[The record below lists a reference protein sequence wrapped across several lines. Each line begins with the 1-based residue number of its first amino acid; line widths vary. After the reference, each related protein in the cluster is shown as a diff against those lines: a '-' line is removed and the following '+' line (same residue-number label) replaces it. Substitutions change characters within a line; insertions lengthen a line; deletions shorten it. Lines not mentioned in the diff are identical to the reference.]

1 MKKIIFCL
9 SVFCFATIAYSQPL
23 PDSVLTQ
30 YNSSLTLSAR
40 GDFLLNYLESLS
52 KDSNEVNKALK
63 ILSYFKKQKDES
75 GADNT
80 ESFIALRLCFKGDY
94 ITALNMGLSILSN
107 CEKRKDTVGI
117 LHAFTVI
124 NLSFALAKNYEE
136 AIAWQKKAIPFA
148 AAINDESKLSTIYN
162 NLGAV
167 YAQAL
172 MPDSGL
178 VYAQKSVNIDTKLKY
193 VKHLPYSLGTL
204 AENYLAGKDYDLALP
219 FLRKSLY
226 YAQLSSDPWTTA
238 YTYLDFAQAYFGLK
252 NYDSA
257 IYYAHKSIELSNYM
271 GFKET
276 LLKSSEALYK
286 SFEATGKEDSV
297 NKYFRF
303 ATAAKDSIYSTEKT
317 SNIQAISFREQLR
330 QQEIETEKTKIE
342 EERKVNIQ
350 FAAMAI
356 GIVTFI
362 ILFLLLSRSI
372 VANEK
377 WISFFGILGLLVVFE
392 FINLLI
398 HPWLAS
404 VTHESPFLMLLALVL
419 IASLLIPLHHR
430 MEKWIKEKMVEK
442 NKKIR
447 LAAAKKRLKNWE
459 EKMGKIEIAK

>member
-1 MKKIIFCL
+1 MKTIIFCVL
-9 SVFCFATIAYSQPL
+9 VFCFATIAYSQPL
-23 PDSVLTQ
+23 PDSVLAQ
-30 YNSSLTLSAR
+30 YNSSPTLSAK

-117 LHAFTVI
+117 LHAFIVI

-148 AAINDESKLSTIYN
+148 AAINDESKLSTVYN

-178 VYAQKSVNIDTKLKY
+178 VYAQKSVNIDTKLKD

-204 AENYLAGKDYDLALP
+204 AENYIASKDYDMALP

-226 YAQLSSDPWTTA
+226 YVQLSSDPWTTA
-238 YTYLDFAQAYFGLK
+238 YIYLDFAQAYFGLK

-286 SFEATGKEDSV
+286 SFEAMGKEDSV
-297 NKYFRF
+297 NKYFRL

-430 MEKWIKEKMVEK
+430 MEKWIKERMVEK

-447 LAAAKKRLKNWE
+447 LAAAKKT
-459 EKMGKIEIAK
+459 IATLEGEQTN